1 MIASLLHKVVK
12 TKYFTTILELGE
24 FMTWDVGKFLK
35 NLFRMN
41 KHHLSNKVLEH
52 ESKITVNLRDS
63 AAVQDQISNRPGT
76 KLSDVTD
83 LQLCLRTD

>member
-1 MIASLLHKVVK
+1 
-12 TKYFTTILELGE
+12 
-24 FMTWDVGKFLK
+24 
-35 NLFRMN
+35 MN

>member
-1 MIASLLHKVVK
+1 
-12 TKYFTTILELGE
+12 
-24 FMTWDVGKFLK
+24 
-35 NLFRMN
+35 MN

-52 ESKITVNLRDS
+52 ESKITVNLRDLT
-63 AAVQDQISNRPGT
+63 AVQDQISNRPGT